1 MRASAVVRPLV
12 LVAGVIALGA
22 CSSASGAGSPGA
34 STTAAVE
41 TAGPTTTVT
50 DSMTDSGTD
59 ATTTTATDSMTDSAT
74 DATTTATDGG
84 PASTSSTVAA
94 TTTPTSATP
103 TTDRPGVVGAEALTG
118 RWAHY
123 DVVAYEDGLLKTLII
138 SYGFDDFTVD
148 DGRVVDTTTFCFS
161 EQRTDQ
167 PIETSLSDAAT
178 QAIEP
183 PPTLI
188 EVDTVE
194 GTLRIRRPATPT
206 PVGIRLDDPF
216 EDALPTDPDDPRI
229 VDDDG
234 DGKPGITVRIHVN
247 DEIDGELYIARR
259 EIFAYE
265 ALLTAPDRLVG
276 TVTDE
281 SEQLV
286 IGASDPIFETEAA
299 WVQHPDPAKSPII
312 LQRVDENWDCDR
324 LAAERDDLFPPT
336 PDVDW

>member
-22 CSSASGAGSPGA
+22 CSAASGAESPGT
-34 STTAAVE
+34 STVAAVE
-41 TAGPTTTVT
+41 TTG
-50 DSMTDSGTD
+50 
-59 ATTTTATDSMTDSAT
+59 ATTAATDSVTDSAT
-74 DATTTATDGG
+74 EGS
-84 PASTSSTVAA
+84 PASTSTAVAA
-94 TTTPTSATP
+94 SSAPTSAAP
-103 TTDRPGVVGAEALTG
+103 TTVRPGPVGVEALTG

-138 SYGFDDFTVD
+138 SYGFDDFAVV

-183 PPTLI
+183 PPTAI

-234 DGKPGITVRIHVN
+234 DGKPGITVRIQVN
-247 DEIDGELYIARR
+247 DEIGGELYIARR

-286 IGASDPIFETEAA
+286 IGASDPIFETESA

-312 LQRVDENWDCDR
+312 LRRVDETWDCDR